1 MPWQKGQIFFV
12 DPPGI
17 ISQIWT
23 DRQTDRQAK
32 TKEQATDKDCEI
44 DKD

>member
-17 ISQIWT
+17 ISGQT
-23 DRQTDRQAK
+23 DRQTGK
-32 TKEQATDKDCEI
+32 DKRTSNR
-44 DKD
+44 